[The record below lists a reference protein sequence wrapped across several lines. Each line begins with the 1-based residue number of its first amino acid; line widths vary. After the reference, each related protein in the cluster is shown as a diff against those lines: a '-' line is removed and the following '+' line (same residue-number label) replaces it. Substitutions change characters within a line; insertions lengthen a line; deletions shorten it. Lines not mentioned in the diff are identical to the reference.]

1 MVLMTTVN
9 IIDPLKL
16 LVTKYSNRAVKV
28 IDHEAYSLKLRVLT
42 LDILYQLNVFC
53 FMHIF
58 NVTYHLLCFYFC
70 FQISTC

>member
-1 MVLMTTVN
+1 MVLMITVN

-28 IDHEAYSLKLRVLT
+28 IYEAYSLKLRVFT

-53 FMHIF
+53 FMYIF

-70 FQISTC
+70 FRMSTC